1 MHGTLSVTPYQF
13 LLHYLILFPM
23 QTSRSSH
30 NLSQLS
36 ILYASTPTIPVWS
49 TYPHF
54 PTPHSTQHITQ
65 LFLVQFFFH
74 LYFCAFDLRLR
85 IVLWYTSEQR
95 LSCPNFQLII
105 FSD

>member
-65 LFLVQFFFH
+65 LFPVQFFFISTFVH
-74 LYFCAFDLRLR
+74 LTFDCESSCG
-85 IVLWYTSEQR
+85 IPASNVF
-95 LSCPNFQLII
+95 LSP
-105 FSD
+105 